1 MREINDKGLAL
12 LKQFEGRRLVAY
24 QDQGGVWTIGYGCTG
39 PDVVKGLSIT
49 AEEAEKRLHEKLLGF
64 YHLDDYISEH
74 VNDNQYSALICL
86 AYNIGLRAIK
96 MSTLLRCINNNT
108 SPDKEW
114 LKWNHVN
121 GIVNAGL
128 TRRRQAE
135 LELYHELR

>member
-39 PDVVKGLSIT
+39 PDVVKGLSIS
-49 AEEAEKRLHEKLLGF
+49 ADEAEKRLIEKLLGF
-64 YHLDDYISEH
+64 YHLDDYISEQ

-96 MSTLLRCINNNT
+96 MSTLLRCINNGS
-108 SPDKEW
+108 SPDKDW
-114 LKWNHVN
+114 LKWNHIN

-135 LELYHELR
+135 LELYHEL